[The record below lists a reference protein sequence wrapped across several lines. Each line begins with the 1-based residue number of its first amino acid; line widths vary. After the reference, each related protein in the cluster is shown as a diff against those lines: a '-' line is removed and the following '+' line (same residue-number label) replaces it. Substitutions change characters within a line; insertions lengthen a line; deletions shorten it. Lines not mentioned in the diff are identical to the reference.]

1 MPTLTVLAPD
11 SSLAMD
17 EIARQLGD
25 NAYILSTTKRDG
37 MVEIKATNDPI
48 PPSPRESKARS
59 AFAAALAEHGA
70 TEEVMVL
77 QRPREA
83 HADPAAREHAAR
95 EVAAR
100 LPAVAAIGMGAA
112 PAESGPRPSATV
124 VRLQQP
130 GTEPQRAG
138 RAPAFGSLAPARAL
152 PEIEDA
158 APQPAPSHARTGS
171 QTPAQR
177 LAPRVP
183 EGDEVVRTLGR
194 LHEALSSLRETML
207 RTDIAVPDFD
217 RPARAPAAA
226 TPAPAPTP
234 TRRIL
239 AAGFDPALVAALA
252 EETAPGPSQPA
263 EEIEAAFAEAL
274 AARIIAPAPETTLA
288 ADAILVLG
296 PSGSGRSTL
305 AAKLGAI
312 VRDLHPARRCRLIEI
327 CPRGMTAPDTL
338 KGFVRMLNSAQMLD
352 IGHAIWHEEDL
363 AGLPRPEAG
372 ITHIIDMPSDAATCA
387 RILGALEPL
396 IGADAPRLLA
406 MPAGT
411 TAGMLERQMSRP
423 ECAGATVALT
433 KLDECDVAAAEL
445 SGLAAHD
452 LRIGWLSGT
461 RALVGNLSPATEQVM
476 GDYVAGYIAQV

>member
-77 QRPREA
+77 QRPREG
-83 HADPAAREHAAR
+83 HIDPAAREPALAEAAHA
-95 EVAAR
+95 EAA
-100 LPAVAAIGMGAA
+100 LAA
-112 PAESGPRPSATV
+112 PRPSATV

-130 GTEPQRAG
+130 GTDPQRAG
-138 RAPAFGSLAPARAL
+138 RAPAFRPLAPAPPL
-152 PEIEDA
+152 PPA
-158 APQPAPSHARTGS
+158 AGPAPPPARTG
-171 QTPAQR
+171 TKRP
-177 LAPRVP
+177 P
-183 EGDEVVRTLGR
+183 EGDEVIRTLGR

-207 RTDIAVPDFD
+207 RTDITVPDFERPDFD
-217 RPARAPAAA
+217 RPAHPPAAA
-226 TPAPAPTP
+226 STARTPDPAQ
-234 TRRIL
+234 RIL
-239 AAGFDPALVAALA
+239 AAGFDAALVAEATQDLA
-252 EETAPGPSQPA
+252 GSAA
-263 EEIEAAFAEAL
+263 EVEAAFAETL
-274 AARIIAPAPETTLA
+274 AARIIAPVPEAMLG

-312 VRDLHPARRCRLIEI
+312 VRDLHPDRRCRLVEI

-352 IGHAIWHEEDL
+352 IGHAIWHEEEL

-372 ITHIIDMPSDAATCA
+372 VTHIIDMPSDAATCA
-387 RILGALEPL
+387 RILEALGPL
-396 IGADAPRLLA
+396 IGDDAPRLLA
-406 MPAGT
+406 VPAGT

-461 RALVGNLSPATEQVM
+461 RALVGNLSPATGQVM
-476 GDYVAGYIAQV
+476 RDYVAGYIAQA